1 MRQGFIQKYWCLID
15 WIKDLDYVNIHSVNP
30 LYLIIDKVDG
40 YIEEN
45 NQIKNQGLLFTDK
58 NKDIFKKVY
67 KTMGLN

>member
-1 MRQGFIQKYWCLID
+1 MRQGVIQKYWCLID

>member
-1 MRQGFIQKYWCLID
+1 MRQGVIQKYWYLID

-45 NQIKNQGLLFTDK
+45 NQIKYQGLLFTDK

-67 KTMGLN
+67 KTMG